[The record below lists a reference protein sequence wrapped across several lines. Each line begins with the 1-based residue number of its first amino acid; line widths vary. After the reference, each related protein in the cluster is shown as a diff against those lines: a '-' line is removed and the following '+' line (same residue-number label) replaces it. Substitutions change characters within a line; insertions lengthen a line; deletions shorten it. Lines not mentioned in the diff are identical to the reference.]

1 MADRRL
7 LVGALLLLAFVGTGR
22 ADDAKKDDKAD
33 VKPVVVPF
41 ELLKSGHM
49 ATMIKIN
56 GKGPYRVIFDTGA
69 PMNLL
74 NTKVA
79 KDSGLIKDGPG
90 GFALFGGMTMAKMQT
105 LEVGDLKLE
114 NASTMVMNHPT
125 VEAISKALGPI
136 EGIIG
141 FPFFARYKMT
151 LDYQAKQMTFV
162 PNGYEP
168 PDVIASL
175 MSTMMS
181 LMGSRDKPPPKV
193 LAPAAL
199 WGLVVAKE
207 AGDEE
212 AGVTVKEVH
221 AGSAA
226 AEAGLK
232 PGDRLLVLDTRW
244 TDTLADTYAAA
255 GFVKP
260 GTTVTV
266 RVKRDG
272 KEIDLTVKPAA
283 GL

>member
-1 MADRRL
+1 MDRLRTAL
-7 LVGALLLLAFVGTGR
+7 GLVLAVGLAAPAR
-22 ADDAKKDDKAD
+22 ADVAAEA
-33 VKPVVVPF
+33 KPVTVPF
-41 ELLKSGHM
+41 ELLKTKHM
-49 ATMIKIN
+49 TVQIKVN
-56 GKGPYRVIFDTGA
+56 GRGPYRVIFDTGA
-69 PMNLL
+69 PVSIVSTQL
-74 NTKVA
+74 A
-79 KDSGLIKDGPG
+79 GDSGLAPKQKKQQGLLGMLMAGGQAITIKK
-90 GFALFGGMTMAKMQT
+90 LQ
-105 LEVGDLKLE
+105 VGKLTAE
-114 NASTMVMNHPT
+114 DVPVIVMDHPA
-125 VEAISKALGPI
+125 VELLSEALGRVD
-136 EGIIG
+136 GIIG